1 MKTRKYIQVVEV
13 GTHGNGWYDKLQV
26 EETFKNALLVNQF
39 REEANKE
46 DVEFT
51 CISGDVTTDF
61 GEQENAFIDMRN
73 IYSKNTPVYACRGK

>member
-39 REEANKE
+39 REEADKE
-46 DVEFT
+46 DVEFWRGVYHSPRVGAFRIT
-51 CISGDVTTDF
+51 YEFV
-61 GEQENAFIDMRN
+61 GESEE
-73 IYSKNTPVYACRGK
+73 